1 MHRCHGDHTHIHTKK
16 LYSGVQKSETTSK
29 IRDVFYVNLEIIRKS
44 DITRSSLEHCH
55 IMLG

>member
-1 MHRCHGDHTHIHTKK
+1 MYSMQTVLI
-16 LYSGVQKSETTSK
+16 YSGVQKSETTLK
-29 IRDVFYVNLEIIRKS
+29 IRDIFHVNLEIIRKS